1 MEIDDRLSIA
11 TPEGVDLELALAGLG
26 SRFVAALLD
35 AVVQTALIGAA
46 ALLLLVG
53 IGGGV
58 AYAVFVV
65 VTFLV
70 FFVYDI
76 LFEVLASGRTLGK
89 RWTGLRVVR
98 VGGAPVGFLTSTVR
112 NVMRLVD
119 ILPGMYGVG
128 AVAILATSRN
138 QRLGDVVAGTL
149 VVRERRAHVPALP
162 FEPRPVPFLAAW
174 DVSAV
179 TAEELA
185 TVRSFLARRHD
196 LDHAPR
202 SALARTLAERLRPK
216 VAGPTEELRGDESF
230 LEQLAAAKAARS

>member
-1 MEIDDRLSIA
+1 VEIDDRLSIA

-35 AVVQTALIGAA
+35 ALVQTALVAA
-46 ALLLLVG
+46 SALLLLAG
-53 IGGGV
+53 IGGGIGN
-58 AYAVFVV
+58 ALFVV
-65 VTFLV
+65 VVFLV
-70 FFVYDI
+70 FFAYDI

-98 VGGAPVGFLTSTVR
+98 VGGAPVGFLTSSAR

-128 AVAILATSRN
+128 AIAILATPKN

-149 VVRERRAHVPALP
+149 VVRERRAHVPAAP
-162 FEPRPVPFLAAW
+162 FDPRPSTALAAW

-216 VAGPTEELRGDESF
+216 VAGPTDEIRGDESF

>member
-1 MEIDDRLSIA
+1 VEIDDRLSIA
-11 TPEGVDLELALAGLG
+11 TPEGVDIELALAGLG
-26 SRFVAALLD
+26 SRFVAAILD
-35 AVVQTALIGAA
+35 ALVQAGLIGAA
-46 ALLLLVG
+46 ALLLLVPDL
-53 IGGGV
+53 GGFG
-58 AYAVFVV
+58 YAVFVV

-98 VGGAPVGFLTSTVR
+98 VGGAPVGFLTSAAR

-128 AVAILATSRN
+128 CIAILATRKN

-149 VVRERRAHVPALP
+149 VVRERRAHTAAPA
-162 FEPRPVPFLAAW
+162 FEPTLSPAFGSL

-179 TAEELA
+179 TVEELA
-185 TVRSFLARRHD
+185 TVRSFLARRYD
-196 LDHAPR
+196 LEPGAR
-202 SALARTLAERLRPK
+202 GALARTLAEKLRPK
-216 VAGPTEELRGDESF
+216 VGGATGEIRGDETF
-230 LEQLAAAKAARS
+230 LEQLAAAKAARA

>member
-128 AVAILATSRN
+128 AVAILATPRN

-162 FEPRPVPFLAAW
+162 FEPRPAPFLAAW